1 MRVLVSDSVAEEG
14 LAVLRQ
20 AAAVDYRPNLP
31 REALLESIGEYD
43 ALMVRSQTRVDAEVI
58 ARGARLK
65 VIGRAGVGVDNIDV
79 DAATQRG
86 IVVVNSPEGNT
97 IAAAELTMAHLLALA
112 RYIPQADRSVR
123 AGEWKR
129 MQFTGVELSRKTLGI
144 IGMGKIGREVARRA
158 RAFGMRIVAYDPFV
172 PEAYMR
178 QLGAEPTTLET
189 LLRESDFITLHAP
202 LTPET
207 RHHAQPRAAR
217 AHQAR
222 RAHHQLRTGRADRRR
237 RAGGVHRIG
246 ACGGRGA
253 RCVPHRAAA
262 P

>member
-20 AAAVDYRPNLP
+20 AAEVDYRPNLP

-58 ARGARLK
+58 ARGVRLK

-112 RYIPQADRSVR
+112 RYIPQADRSLR

-129 MQFTGVELSRKTLGI
+129 TQFTGVELSRKTLGDA
-144 IGMGKIGREVARRA
+144 GDGQNRA
-158 RAFGMRIVAYDPFV
+158 RGGTAR
-172 PEAYMR
+172 
-178 QLGAEPTTLET
+178 
-189 LLRESDFITLHAP
+189 
-202 LTPET
+202 
-207 RHHAQPRAAR
+207 PRVR
-217 AHQAR
+217 DAHR
-222 RAHHQLRTGRADRRR
+222 
-237 RAGGVHRIG
+237 GV
-246 ACGGRGA
+246 
-253 RCVPHRAAA
+253 
-262 P
+262 